1 MPYDVFLSHNS
12 KDKPFVRAVAEWFG
26 RHGVN
31 HFLDEN
37 DLEPGDRL
45 TDVLGAAM
53 EESQAAIVFIGPHG
67 EGPWMREEV
76 DSLLS
81 RAIKLSRQK
90 DEFRIIP
97 VLLPNA
103 DTTKLRWFLQTRLWV
118 DLSKG
123 VTDNEAE
130 LFRLRQAI
138 LGRADGSAIAGDAD
152 FNPYMGLSAFQ
163 FKDSDFFFGR
173 AKACRDLAA
182 KLKEWRFACVVG
194 PSGNGKSS
202 LARAGLGTDAAEDA
216 FPGIHSFKRVT
227 LVPGA
232 NLLRAFVVQL
242 AAGLPDAERADRVAR
257 AMDRIDPKGQNSSA
271 SEWADRLNDEL
282 RAWFPD
288 PQQCVLFLVDQF
300 EEVFTHRGLVT
311 TTVAEREER
320 IRKLLEC
327 LAVLA
332 TQGDKRWHFVFTF
345 RNDFYQRCRVSPS
358 FWKLVSADRLNFPLD
373 ELDEEGWR
381 EAIKGPA
388 ARAGAYLQAGLVE
401 TMLKDVYRQ
410 RGSMPLL
417 QLALHQLW
425 RFRQGAC
432 LTHAAYTA
440 LGGVSNA
447 LQVRAESA
455 LKHLR
460 DENPEYLEIA
470 RNLFL
475 RLTALGEGVSDSR
488 RRLDRSELD
497 WENTDPQAVEHVLAE
512 LSNADNRLLVAD
524 AHSVEVTH
532 EVLIRECDSI
542 RGWVEAARKEIP
554 VLRRLTHASRRW
566 EEKQRAPVFLNA
578 ADPPREL
585 KQWATH
591 TTLRLTRLERQYW
604 EASRAQRAKDLRQ
617 KHAQAQALLR
627 SEQEKRVQA
636 QALLRFEQEKRA
648 QAQALLLSEQEK
660 SAQAGDLLRA
670 EQKMRAAAEVHAKAQ
685 EHLRRKAKRVARV
698 AFAFAIAAIASTVI
712 AGYKWLQASDATATA
727 QTALVRATN
736 ATLETQQSLEREK
749 AASVAAQQALTCSF
763 IRTIGTSKEW
773 STIGTSKEWT
783 PSGDEAEAL
792 WELAALERANEPVRK
807 AVLTNWVQTPD
818 LIVRALAHDASG
830 LHSAIGLNASL
841 MTDYPS
847 WASTAA
853 TLLADAL
860 ENPQEQNS
868 DRLFSFG
875 EALAAL
881 AGRMNATNAAP
892 VAERIAKALENS
904 QEKDS
909 DRLHRLG
916 EVLAVLTGRMDATNA
931 APVAER
937 GAVVLARALENTQEQ
952 GFDRLYGLGTALA
965 ALAGRMNATNAAPVA
980 ERIAKALENPQE
992 KDSFRLLSLGEALAV
1007 LIGRMDA
1014 TNAAPVAERG
1024 AVVLAKA
1031 LENPQ
1036 EKDYFHL
1043 QRLGGALAAL
1053 AGRMDATNAA
1063 PVAERIAKALENPQ
1077 EKDSFR
1083 LSRLG
1088 EALAALAGRMDAT
1101 NAAPVAERIAKA
1113 LENTQEQD
1121 FYRLSSLGE
1130 ALAALAA
1137 QIPTAKQ
1144 TQLAAVSFLLLRP
1157 DGDQVRTTLTNVYSL
1172 LTTNELIEVL
1182 KWPFCVGE
1190 AQKLVLTELE
1200 KRTPRKFGGDV
1211 WKFVEQVN
1219 SPGIPGFDAHSL
1231 ELPPKRP
1238 QITDAIAEL
1247 QHLTQA
1253 AAKQP

>member
-53 EESQAAIVFIGPHG
+53 EESQSAIVFIGPHG

-311 TTVAEREER
+311 TTDAEREER

-773 STIGTSKEWT
+773 STIGTSKEWSTIGTSKEWT

-952 GFDRLYGLGTALA
+952 GFDRLSGLGGALA
-965 ALAGRMNATNAAPVA
+965 ALAGRMN
-980 ERIAKALENPQE
+980 
-992 KDSFRLLSLGEALAV
+992 
-1007 LIGRMDA
+1007 A

-1036 EKDYFHL
+1036 GKISFRL
-1043 QRLGGALAAL
+1043 PRLGGALAALVGWMDATNAAPVAERIVKALENPQEKDFDRLSSLGEVLAAL

-1088 EALAALAGRMDAT
+1088 EALAVLIGRMDATNAAPVAERGAVVLARALENTQEQGFDRLYGLGTALAALAGRMNAT

-1113 LENTQEQD
+1113 LENPQEKD
-1121 FYRLSSLGE
+1121 SFRL
-1130 ALAALAA
+1130 
-1137 QIPTAKQ
+1137 
-1144 TQLAAVSFLLLRP
+1144 
-1157 DGDQVRTTLTNVYSL
+1157 
-1172 LTTNELIEVL
+1172 
-1182 KWPFCVGE
+1182 
-1190 AQKLVLTELE
+1190 
-1200 KRTPRKFGGDV
+1200 
-1211 WKFVEQVN
+1211 
-1219 SPGIPGFDAHSL
+1219 
-1231 ELPPKRP
+1231 
-1238 QITDAIAEL
+1238 
-1247 QHLTQA
+1247 
-1253 AAKQP
+1253 